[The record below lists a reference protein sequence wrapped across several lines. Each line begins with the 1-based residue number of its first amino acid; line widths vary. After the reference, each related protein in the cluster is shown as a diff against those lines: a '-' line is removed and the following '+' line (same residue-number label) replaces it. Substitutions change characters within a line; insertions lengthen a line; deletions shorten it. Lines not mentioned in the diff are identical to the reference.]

1 VRKLAREK
9 VEESLEAAKR
19 LERHLEE
26 IAKNVVTKETMTH
39 FINAG
44 TEALQAANAAVKQM
58 NVPQETKTRIHRAEK
73 EMLLAVKSAIDV
85 VLSEIEK
92 ETAEKKPDLK
102 RIEITQSP
110 KAKSKPKR
118 KRKSK

>member
-1 VRKLAREK
+1 MAREK
-9 VEESLEAAKR
+9 VEEGLEAAKR

-44 TEALQAANAAVKQM
+44 TEAMQAANAAVKQM
-58 NVPQETKTRIHRAEK
+58 NVPEETKTRIHRAQK
-73 EMLLAVKSAIDV
+73 EMLMAVKSAIDV

-92 ETAEKKPDLK
+92 ETPAKKADLK
-102 RIEITQSP
+102 RIEIKQSP
-110 KAKSKPKR
+110 KAKQRPKQ